1 MTAGT
6 QQPCWPSLSG
16 AHEAML
22 MEDTS
27 SVMDWLSPVPLGLR
41 NGRQGDSGRVARHS
55 TFTYHILTQL
65 PACTW
70 YARTQHSNT
79 KLRPEYETIRYPK
92 AGMVTHP

>member
-6 QQPCWPSLSG
+6 QQPCWPSPSG

-22 MEDTS
+22 VEDTS

-55 TFTYHILTQL
+55 TFTSELLTQL
-65 PACTW
+65 PPWRANLQS
-70 YARTQHSNT
+70 Y
-79 KLRPEYETIRYPK
+79 
-92 AGMVTHP
+92 

>member
-1 MTAGT
+1 MTAAT

-41 NGRQGDSGRVARHS
+41 NGRQGGSGRVARHS
-55 TFTYHILTQL
+55 TFTSEILTQL
-65 PACTW
+65 PNKGSRDVG
-70 YARTQHSNT
+70 ARYTGGRHD
-79 KLRPEYETIRYPK
+79 
-92 AGMVTHP
+92 